1 MFEYT
6 FSYKLV
12 IWRTRGSSYMVTEEI
27 IVKYINY
34 LKGYEEDG
42 VIPIEEKLSGATINN
57 HLTVLANFYQTLAD
71 FEVFE
76 GQVPFSFGL
85 PPIFGPV
92 SKLVRTVFMRPFA
105 FHLIQA

>member
-1 MFEYT
+1 
-6 FSYKLV
+6 
-12 IWRTRGSSYMVTEEI
+12 MVTEEI

-76 GQVPFSFGL
+76 GQVPFSFVEGFKPAETYRGFL
-85 PPIFGPV
+85 YHAAINKNKTKKHKLKV
-92 SKLVRTVFMRPFA
+92 SVTHMNCFSKKGD
-105 FHLIQA
+105 